1 MSRQKQTKRSAEPAR
16 PLEGK
21 GNLFFVL
28 GMIFDT
34 LGVFGIVTHF
44 VARDLG
50 TLPIGM
56 FFLMGGLAQIV
67 TATQLKGWPGR
78 LLHSAI
84 GAGYAFL
91 GAALAAGAGLP
102 GLNPVRVGG
111 YGVFVAGLMRTMLG
125 FKPVDRRGGAL
136 LAATGAL
143 SLCLGGLMWFWPG
156 AAKQAG
162 ILLSIE
168 FFNNAAGYMILGVL
182 LRRSPPAA
190 AHPSPALPKQRA

>member
-1 MSRQKQTKRSAEPAR
+1 MSRNKQTKASREPAG

-44 VARDLG
+44 VAGNLG
-50 TLPIGM
+50 VLPIGM

-102 GLNPVRVGG
+102 GLNPVGVGA
-111 YGVFVAGLMRTMLG
+111 YGVFVAGLMRTMLA
-125 FKPVDRRGGAL
+125 FKPGDRRGGAL
-136 LAATGAL
+136 LAAAGVL
-143 SLCLGGLMWFWPG
+143 SLCLGGVMWFWEG
-156 AAKQAG
+156 AAEQAG
-162 ILLSIE
+162 VLLSLE

-182 LRRSPPAA
+182 LRTAAPAGA
-190 AHPSPALPKQRA
+190 PNSPALPKQRA